1 MRSRG
6 RMLVLISTVWAQR
19 TKQALTRA
27 LIGGAQ
33 PVEGWWAPV
42 AQHTYKRKRWGSVAN
57 NPKMVALCPTNRNP
71 SRSGMYCSD
80 GKRHRPA
87 ATASRLRRPLRHSTG
102 DAAIILDCRCRHRHH
117 IVSALR
123 VAALAQNFTDEPVVA
138 LDKGKSPFDL
148 HSSRSI

>member
-19 TKQALTRA
+19 TKRALTRA

-33 PVEGWWAPV
+33 PVEGWWTPV

-71 SRSGMYCSD
+71 SRSGMC
-80 GKRHRPA
+80 
-87 ATASRLRRPLRHSTG
+87 
-102 DAAIILDCRCRHRHH
+102 
-117 IVSALR
+117 
-123 VAALAQNFTDEPVVA
+123 
-138 LDKGKSPFDL
+138 
-148 HSSRSI
+148 